1 MTRFTL
7 TTFGFVLVAGT
18 AAACPQYDDVVTAVQ
33 NDNEPRAAELMEAIA
48 TTAECDDALREWV
61 GDYLA
66 KKRFAYAVQ
75 EASDPDEKRAALQEA
90 LGYEKH
96 WRSYA
101 ELGRIDWNRKNYRDA
116 ATAFQLAINELVE
129 GDPTHP
135 ATEEEIAEVYELA
148 TASLA
153 LSDAPVQMPKTRSGT
168 AGGIFNMKVRGFEV
182 EEVPLP
188 ITFEFDSTDFDA
200 AGAIYANAL
209 VDHIIML
216 APGSVRLAGHT
227 DPKGDEQYNLGLSE
241 ARANV
246 IGDLLRSAGFEGQIE
261 IAAYGE
267 SKLPEPPT
275 GIEPMSEEHF
285 RIARRVAF
293 SAN

>member
-1 MTRFTL
+1 MNRITMTAL
-7 TTFGFVLVAGT
+7 GLVLAAGT
-18 AAACPQYDDVVTAVQ
+18 AAACPQYDDVVAAVQ
-33 NDNEPRAAELMEAIA
+33 ADDEPRAAELMEAIA

-66 KKRFAYAVQ
+66 KKRFAFAVQ
-75 EASDPDEKRAALQEA
+75 EAATPDEKRSALQQA

-129 GDPTHP
+129 GDPTHE
-135 ATEEEIAEVYELA
+135 ATEDEIAEVYQLA
-148 TASLA
+148 SASMALA
-153 LSDAPVQMPKTRSGT
+153 DAPVEMPKTRSGT

-188 ITFEFDSTDFDA
+188 ITFEFDSTTFDA

-209 VDHIIML
+209 VDHVMML

-227 DPKGDEQYNLGLSE
+227 DPKGDETYNLGLSE
-241 ARANV
+241 ARAKV
-246 IGDLLRSAGFEGQIE
+246 LGDLLRSAGFDGEIE

-267 SKLPEPPT
+267 TKLPEPPA

-293 SAN
+293 SAE